1 MRLFWGHSAGRAE
14 EASDAELLGRIRAG
28 ERDCFGVLYGRYI
41 PLLYGVCLKYLRDA
55 DRAEDAVMA
64 LFERLQPRMERYA
77 IGEFRTWIYSAAKN
91 LCLEELRRAGREVPL
106 DSSLRFMESL
116 PVVHLLEEG
125 EASPRIEALKRCMEH
140 LPEVQRVAL
149 ERFFR
154 DELSYADIAEATGWN
169 LKSVKSYIQNGKRN
183 LKICIE
189 KRTER
194 WD

>member
-1 MRLFWGHSAGRAE
+1 MRLFRRNRQDE
-14 EASDAELLGRIRAG
+14 EVSDAELLARIRAG
-28 ERDCFGVLYGRYI
+28 ERDCFGVLYDRYI

-64 LFERLQPRMERYA
+64 LFERLQPRMGRYA

-91 LCLEELRRAGREVPL
+91 LCLEELRRAGREVPI
-106 DSSLRFMESL
+106 DDSLRFMESA
-116 PVVHLLEEG
+116 PVVRLLEEDG
-125 EASPRIEALKRCMEH
+125 DSPRVEALRKCMEK

-154 DELSYADIAEATGWN
+154 DEFSYADIADATGWN

-183 LKICIE
+183 LKICIG

-194 WD
+194 

>member
-1 MRLFWGHSAGRAE
+1 M
-14 EASDAELLGRIRAG
+14 
-28 ERDCFGVLYGRYI
+28 LYGRYI

-91 LCLEELRRAGREVPL
+91 FCLEELRRAGREVPL
-106 DSSLRFMESL
+106 DDSQRFMESL
-116 PVVHLLEEG
+116 SVVHLLEEG
-125 EASPRIEALKRCMEH
+125 EASPRIEALRRCMER

-194 WD
+194 

>member
-1 MRLFWGHSAGRAE
+1 VRFFRRNRQDAE
-14 EASDAELLGRIRAG
+14 ISDAELLARIRAG
-28 ERDCFGVLYGRYI
+28 ERDRFGELYDRYI

-91 LCLEELRRAGREVPL
+91 LCLEQLRRAGREVPL
-106 DSSLRFMESL
+106 DDSLRFMESA
-116 PVVHLLEEG
+116 PVVRLLEED
-125 EASPRIEALKRCMEH
+125 EASPRVEALRKCMKK

-149 ERFFR
+149 ERFFG
-154 DELSYADIAEATGWN
+154 DEFSYADIAEVTGWN

-189 KRTER
+189 KTAER
-194 WD
+194 